1 MSEKSEETKEERVEK
16 TPAAA
21 ARPRLQPSSSGDP
34 RWAGRLAVVTGA
46 NSGIGVAIA
55 RQLLQIGMLVV
66 AIDVEVYSVQELA
79 LKEPRLYSV
88 VCDVSAEEDVLS
100 TFRYVEETLG
110 GVDVL
115 VYNAGVTG
123 FSSLLD
129 GSPAEW
135 RRLLDVNVVALCL
148 CTREA
153 VASMRRRHLAD
164 GQVVLVSSQAAHQ
177 VPGRAPL
184 HFYSATK
191 HAVKALADGFRIE
204 LADSGIRL
212 TTVSPGEVKST
223 YPRSPLAPAREQQQQ
238 AAAAAAAAATT
249 TTTTTPH
256 VPAIRPHDVA
266 QAVASAITAP
276 KHVQVHDV
284 VIKPTGS
291 VL

>member
-1 MSEKSEETKEERVEK
+1 MSEKSEEPKEERVEK
-16 TPAAA
+16 TSGPA
-21 ARPRLQPSSSGDP
+21 ARPRLQASSPGDP

-55 RQLLQIGMLVV
+55 RQLLQLGMVVV

-191 HAVKALADGFRIE
+191 HAVKALADGFRLE

-238 AAAAAAAAATT
+238 QQETT
-249 TTTTTPH
+249 TTTTT
-256 VPAIRPHDVA
+256 
-266 QAVASAITAP
+266 
-276 KHVQVHDV
+276 
-284 VIKPTGS
+284 
-291 VL
+291 

>member
-1 MSEKSEETKEERVEK
+1 MSEKSEGPKEEKVEK
-16 TPAAA
+16 TSAAA
-21 ARPRLQPSSSGDP
+21 ARPRLQASSPGDP

-55 RQLLQIGMLVV
+55 RQLLQLGMVVV
-66 AIDVEVYSVQELA
+66 AIDDRVFPLQELA

-191 HAVKALADGFRIE
+191 HAVKALADGFRLE

-238 AAAAAAAAATT
+238 ATT
-249 TTTTTPH
+249 ETTSTPTAPH
-256 VPAIRPHDVA
+256 VPAPAIRPHDVA